1 MMPNEVKDMM
11 RVIIL
16 FMMRH
21 SKKIAVLILLALLG
35 ISSWIY
41 LPFDNEIEQFAENE
55 IEKISGFKIDL
66 SP

>member
-11 RVIIL
+11 RTIIL

-21 SKKIAVLILLALLG
+21 SKKIVILILLALLG

-41 LPFDNEIEQFAENE
+41 LPFDNPIEQFAENE

>member
-41 LPFDNEIEQFAENE
+41 LPFDNEIE
-55 IEKISGFKIDL
+55 KISGFKIDL